1 MFTSIRTRRLGV
13 IGALMSAGIAGAVIS
28 GGGGASAQAPTAATR
43 TIAFTEIEK
52 AEPCCIADI
61 APKSRAKREPF
72 MSPGDQLV
80 FTQPLRGADG
90 KAIGK
95 SYAKCAA
102 IVGAKL
108 SRARYVCEGVYAFAD
123 GTLTTA
129 GLARP
134 NATMNG
140 VVTGGTGAY
149 ANARGTF
156 SSKDDS
162 TGGDSKTVVTLVG

>member
-13 IGALMSAGIAGAVIS
+13 IGALTSAGVAVAVIS
-28 GGGGASAQAPTAATR
+28 GGGASAQTPTTDSR
-43 TIAFTEIEK
+43 TIAFTEVEN

-61 APKSRAKREPF
+61 APKSRSKREPF

-80 FTQPLRGADG
+80 YTQPLQAAGG
-90 KAIGK
+90 KRIGRI
-95 SYAKCAA
+95 YLKCAA
-102 IVGAKL
+102 IAGAPL
-108 SRARYVCEGVYAFAD
+108 TRARYVCEGVYSFTD
-123 GTLTTA
+123 GTITIA

-134 NATMNG
+134 GATTSG

-156 SSKDDS
+156 SSKDNS

>member
-43 TIAFTEIEK
+43 TIAFTEVEK

-61 APKSRAKREPF
+61 APKSRSKREPF

-80 FTQPLRGADG
+80 FTQELRATGG
-90 KAIGK
+90 KQIGRI
-95 SYAKCAA
+95 YAKCASIA
-102 IVGAKL
+102 GARL
-108 SRARYVCEGVYAFAD
+108 TRARYVCEGVYSFAD

-134 NATMNG
+134 NATISG

-156 SSKDDS
+156 SSKVDS